1 VLPRVA
7 RTQSSSSKSSWP
19 STRASLRGGVF
30 SLDVVDQRPGL
41 IVAHVSGAGAWKT
54 FQHEPG
60 GHRWQRVPKTEK
72 RGRVHTSTVTVAV
85 LAEPTQVELR
95 LPDRDLEWSTCRGSG
110 AGGQHRNVTNSA
122 VQVKHLPTGTL
133 VRCESGRSQHANRAA
148 ALALLRA
155 KLWDQKRL
163 SAAKARA
170 TKRKAQV
177 GSGQRG
183 DKRRTIRVQDGR
195 VTDHITGRSWRFK
208 DYVRGLW

>member
-1 VLPRVA
+1 M
-7 RTQSSSSKSSWP
+7 
-19 STRASLRGGVF
+19 
-30 SLDVVDQRPGL
+30 DQRPGL